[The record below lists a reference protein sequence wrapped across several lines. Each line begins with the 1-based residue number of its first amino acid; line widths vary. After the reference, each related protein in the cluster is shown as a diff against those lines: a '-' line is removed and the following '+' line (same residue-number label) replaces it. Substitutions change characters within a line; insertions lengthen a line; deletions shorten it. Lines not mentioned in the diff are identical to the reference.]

1 MDLAWYN
8 VAHTSK
14 NPNILSNGVGITK
27 DKYLRISGH
36 WEQNTLTN
44 TYFSMWFYHIAGEM
58 QYYSDISM
66 TVSPYSFPV
75 QSKKLNS

>member
-1 MDLAWYN
+1 MDLGWNNA
-8 VAHTSK
+8 VDIPK
-14 NPNILSNGVGITK
+14 NPTILSNGVRITNG
-27 DKYLRISGH
+27 KYLRMSGP
-36 WEQNTLTN
+36 WQDNTLTYA
-44 TYFSMWFYHIAGEM
+44 YFSMWFYHIAGEM